1 MSDIKIANNIVNDV
15 TGIAK
20 SIETKRVMLNHL
32 KKLKQ

>member
-1 MSDIKIANNIVNDV
+1 MSDIKTTNNMVNEV

-20 SIETKRVMLNHL
+20 STETKRVMLNHL

>member
-1 MSDIKIANNIVNDV
+1 MSDIKTTNNMVNEV